1 IFEISYNVCR
11 KNNVKVADLYNSS
24 LDTNIQE
31 LRWKY
36 SFDDLGSDNLPG
48 NMGTVSSEKFSDSY
62 PTGTHPNFL
71 AVEEFYVPAVTEALL
86 DKNNTGFTAWGFVE
100 GGQLKVHAKT
110 DSGVLVLALYV
121 DRGLLSASV
130 FTGSITVPYREEIT
144 KIKVFN
150 WDRLQTLI
158 PLNNYIDIDPFFF
171 S

>member
-1 IFEISYNVCR
+1 
-11 KNNVKVADLYNSS
+11 
-24 LDTNIQE
+24 
-31 LRWKY
+31 
-36 SFDDLGSDNLPG
+36 
-48 NMGTVSSEKFSDSY
+48 
-62 PTGTHPNFL
+62 
-71 AVEEFYVPAVTEALL
+71 
-86 DKNNTGFTAWGFVE
+86 
-100 GGQLKVHAKT
+100 
-110 DSGVLVLALYV
+110 LVLALYV